1 MLNVHLLIK
10 DKIKRVYKQFPIRI
24 GKKKKKKFIEK
35 LLKTKDCVIYR
46 KNIEPL
52 WSLPVIYNIRNG
64 KKIWN
69 DVKEIGKCTGW

>member
-10 DKIKRVYKQFPIRI
+10 DKIKRVYKQFPIRMARN
-24 GKKKKKKFIEK
+24 KKKVIEK

-64 KKIWN
+64 KKIWK
-69 DVKEIGKCTGW
+69 DVKEIEKCTGW